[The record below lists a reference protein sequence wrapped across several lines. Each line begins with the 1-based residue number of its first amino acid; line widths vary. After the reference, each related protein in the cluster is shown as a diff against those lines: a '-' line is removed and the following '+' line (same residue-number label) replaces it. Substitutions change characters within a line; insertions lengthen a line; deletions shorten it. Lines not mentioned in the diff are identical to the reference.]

1 MNDEA
6 PSPQALRIKTLVLIP
21 TYNERDSIAE
31 LIAAIRA
38 QLPEADVLVID
49 DGSPDGT
56 GPFVGDMGTRDPRVG
71 VLQRGAKLGLGTA
84 YIAGFRHALR
94 DGYDCVV
101 GMDADFSHDPACLP
115 HLVAAAEQNDLVI
128 GSRYVPG
135 GSTPDWKIH
144 RRFISRFANWVARA
158 TLRLPVRDCTTAY
171 RCYRRETLTALDLD
185 SIDVVGYSFLIEIA
199 RQCYSAGLR
208 IQELP
213 ICFID
218 RRVGKSKM
226 SGAIIV
232 EALGY
237 ILRHAGRNGRRR

>member
-1 MNDEA
+1 V
-6 PSPQALRIKTLVLIP
+6 PQ
-21 TYNERDSIAE
+21 
-31 LIAAIRA
+31 
-38 QLPEADVLVID
+38 ADVLVID

-56 GPFVGDMGTRDPRVG
+56 GQFVSDMGARDPRVG

-115 HLVAAAEQNDLVI
+115 QLVAAVEQCDIAI

-135 GSTPDWKIH
+135 GSTPNWTLH
-144 RRFISRFANWVARA
+144 RRFISRFANWVARS
-158 TLRLPVRDCTTAY
+158 TLRLPVHDCTTAY
-171 RCYRRETLTALDLD
+171 RCYRRETLAALNLD
-185 SIDVVGYSFLIEIA
+185 AIDVVGYSFLIEIT
-199 RQCYSAGLR
+199 RQCCAAGLR

-213 ICFID
+213 ICFVD
-218 RRVGKSKM
+218 RRVGQSKM
-226 SGAIIV
+226 SGTIIV

-237 ILRHAGRNGRRR
+237 ILRHLRQRGRAT